1 MFLDTAKDSKAPKQP
16 NLPGHKPAGNAL
28 ECLAWYSQQARALR
42 TGCELDAWESFPLT
56 INNACLQPTWRSLV
70 KKAGTG
76 TGQSNSGA
84 RTTKR
89 PPHFQRK
96 QENGSHSSL
105 DPTSHPLSPEITV
118 ISEAFTPKEGPL
130 FGYSCHMA
138 SPSKLGGGESLL
150 GVPAVAFQSTG
161 HKNITGSSW
170 GPPALCNLIIFIPQG
185 LAQVLLHF
193 VVAVITILNVLTFLC
208 LSKWT
213 GSTGPIS
220 QQVQRPVWPRNR
232 AAVGL
237 YTLGVNRS
245 CLNCGDLICITTTCT
260 CFLCPQSPR
269 RGGGGELSKW
279 MRIRSKSPLQH
290 EKMTPF
296 LGSDSWTLYLQGYR
310 STTPFRRDPSNS
322 PESAATWSK
331 EVAGWRISS
340 LQPPPTFPFRTPT
353 LSTASPSAPAPAR
366 TVGPV
371 DRSRSEAADLSRQ
384 AGGRTGGNLHCAR
397 ADRTPEPRPLWLISY

>member
-1 MFLDTAKDSKAPKQP
+1 M
-16 NLPGHKPAGNAL
+16 
-28 ECLAWYSQQARALR
+28 
-42 TGCELDAWESFPLT
+42 
-56 INNACLQPTWRSLV
+56 
-70 KKAGTG
+70 
-76 TGQSNSGA
+76 
-84 RTTKR
+84 
-89 PPHFQRK
+89 
-96 QENGSHSSL
+96 
-105 DPTSHPLSPEITV
+105 
-118 ISEAFTPKEGPL
+118 
-130 FGYSCHMA
+130 
-138 SPSKLGGGESLL
+138 
-150 GVPAVAFQSTG
+150 
-161 HKNITGSSW
+161 
-170 GPPALCNLIIFIPQG
+170 
-185 LAQVLLHF
+185 
-193 VVAVITILNVLTFLC
+193 
-208 LSKWT
+208 
-213 GSTGPIS
+213 
-220 QQVQRPVWPRNR
+220 
-232 AAVGL
+232 GL

-353 LSTASPSAPAPAR
+353 LSTASPSAAAPGTYR
-366 TVGPV
+366 GP
-371 DRSRSEAADLSRQ
+371 RGSQQERGSRPVP
-384 AGGRTGGNLHCAR
+384 AGGWQNWGDLHCAR